1 MHLPTWWKD
10 FRRLS
15 FVDPYWLIIWVV
27 IYICFLTL
35 DIFFPNFWGSALIK
49 YIGIF
54 LCIVYTHQKY
64 NKDYALQLAILF
76 TFLADTI
83 LVWTPFAVAGVY
95 VFCFAQFMHLTR
107 LTKLPQISLSIYA
120 GGLSLF
126 FALSIANGL
135 EPIYAI
141 ATVYGIELICN
152 VVMSLKNWRIN
163 SKHFRTRCAFY
174 GFIAF
179 FCCDLCVGLR
189 YVAMDGALPAYLIPT
204 VSFLVWVF
212 YYPSQVLI
220 ANSSTMEPSQPKRR
234 RIHNKVESH
243 V

>member
-1 MHLPTWWKD
+1 MRAPTWWKD
-10 FRRLS
+10 YRRLS
-15 FVDPYWLIIWVV
+15 YIDSRWLIIWVT
-27 IYICFLTL
+27 IYITFLCL
-35 DIFFPNFWGSALIK
+35 DIIFPNFIGSALIK

-54 LCIVYTHQKY
+54 LCIAYANQKY
-64 NKDYALQLAILF
+64 HEDYNLQLALLF

-83 LVWTPFAVAGVY
+83 LVWTPFALAGVY

-107 LTKLPQISLSIYA
+107 LTKLPYISLCIYA

-126 FALSIANGL
+126 FALCIANGL

-141 ATVYGIELICN
+141 ATVYGLQLICN
-152 VVMSLKNWRIN
+152 IIMSIKLWRSN

-179 FCCDLCVGLR
+179 FCCDLCVALR
-189 YVAMDGALPAYLIPT
+189 FMALDGALPITIIPT

-220 ANSSTMEPSQPKRR
+220 ANSSTMEPSSRRKIAKNKR
-234 RIHNKVESH
+234 IS
-243 V
+243 